1 MPSRPVREI
10 QLESS
15 PSPVRERG
23 SGGEASEGRAS
34 GRAWPLET
42 ICPSKPH
49 PRPLSL
55 TGEGG
60 RKAGRESLTGAL
72 LLLLLL
78 AGCGTV
84 KSPTETGDTPGDVP
98 AFTFSQI
105 QAQIFTPTC
114 AKAGCHAGSTG
125 GQEGLILDAGV
136 SYNLLVN
143 HAASENST
151 LDRVEPG
158 DPDRSYLILKLR
170 GDPSI
175 SGARMPFDGPPYLS
189 SQQIEGI
196 AAWIRAGAPND

>member
-1 MPSRPVREI
+1 MPSRPV
-10 QLESS
+10 
-15 PSPVRERG
+15 
-23 SGGEASEGRAS
+23 
-34 GRAWPLET
+34 
-42 ICPSKPH
+42 
-49 PRPLSL
+49 LS
-55 TGEGG
+55 
-60 RKAGRESLTGAL
+60 L
-72 LLLLLL
+72 LLLLPLLL

-84 KSPTETGDTPGDVP
+84 KSPTEAGETPDVP

-136 SYNLLVN
+136 SYSLLVN
-143 HAASENST
+143 HAASGNST

-158 DPDRSYLILKLR
+158 DPERSYLILKLR

-175 SGARMPFDGPPYLS
+175 SGVRMPFDGPPYLS
-189 SQQIEGI
+189 PQQIDGI